1 MTPSPLRTR
10 RALAAAAAL
19 PLLLL
24 STSACGDDSS
34 DAADA
39 VSEAIDSATEA
50 ADGAA
55 GSADGLIETGDEDI
69 DAALEDL
76 DALSDDSKLDAV
88 GNAVLAVLSDAT
100 GYEVDG
106 STLYIEMSGDEA
118 DGASKCQIV
127 QMAAGSFVDDPDVVL
142 RYGSEELACEKL

>member
-24 STSACGDDSS
+24 SSAACGDDAS

-39 VSEAIDSATEA
+39 VSEAVDTATQAADDATDSAS
-50 ADGAA
+50 D
-55 GSADGLIETGDEDI
+55 LLETGDEEI

-76 DALSDDSKLDAV
+76 DAMDDDVVLDQVGSAV
-88 GNAVLAVLSDAT
+88 VSVVSDAT
-100 GYEVDG
+100 GYEVEG
-106 STLYIEMSGDEA
+106 GTLYVDMSGDPA
-118 DGASKCQIV
+118 GGPSQCGIV
-127 QMAAGSFVDDPDVVL
+127 QMAAGSLVDDPKVVL
-142 RYGSEELACEKL
+142 RYGSETVECEPL

>member
-10 RALAAAAAL
+10 RALAAAATL

-24 STSACGDDSS
+24 AACGEDAS

-39 VSEAIDSATEA
+39 LDSASEALDSASEA
-50 ADGAA
+50 AEGA
-55 GSADGLIETGDEDI
+55 LETGEEEI

-76 DALSDDSKLDAV
+76 DAMSDDTVLDQV
-88 GNAVLAVLSDAT
+88 GNAVVSVVGDAT

-106 STLYIEMSGDEA
+106 TTLYVDMSGDPA
-118 DGASKCQIV
+118 AGPGQCQIV
-127 QMAAGSFVDDPDVVL
+127 QLAAASLVDDPQVVL
-142 RYGSEELACEKL
+142 RYGSEELECEPL

>member
-76 DALSDDSKLDAV
+76 DAMDDDTVLDQVGSAV
-88 GNAVLAVLSDAT
+88 VSVVSDAT
-100 GYEVDG
+100 GYEVEG
-106 STLYIEMSGDEA
+106 GTLYVDMSGDA
-118 DGASKCQIV
+118 AGGPSKCQIV
-127 QMAAGSFVDDPDVVL
+127 QLAAMSLVDDPQVVL
-142 RYGSEELACEKL
+142 RYGSEELACEPL